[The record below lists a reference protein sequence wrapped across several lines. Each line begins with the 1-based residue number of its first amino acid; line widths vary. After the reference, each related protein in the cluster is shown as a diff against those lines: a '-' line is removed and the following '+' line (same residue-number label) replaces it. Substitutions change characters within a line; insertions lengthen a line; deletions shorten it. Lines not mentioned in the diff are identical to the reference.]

1 MKRGSC
7 RALLALLLSLAALAV
22 DGLPVSAGLTVPVYG
37 QRAARWAHQGLGT
50 DPIDTIGSSGCAL
63 TAAAM
68 VQGGFGYPI
77 SPDALNG
84 WLTQHGGYVENDL
97 LLWRTA
103 VLPTGGAVRWKWLHV
118 PGMVP
123 QLRTDDQDINDTPSA
138 TLARHELDAGNLVV
152 AEVRLHG
159 AMHFVVSFDPS
170 HLDIEGRYRGTRPD
184 MAECCEVRDTADRVR
199 AMQSGRSCVVR
210 LGFDH

>member
-159 AMHFVVSFDPS
+159 AMHFVVLTGYRGETFSINDPWFADQTT
-170 HLDIEGRYRGTRPD
+170 LQGRYGAYAGAVHSAQVYYRP
-184 MAECCEVRDTADRVR
+184 
-199 AMQSGRSCVVR
+199 QSR
-210 LGFDH
+210 